1 MPKHAKKAGTMLN
14 RVSVTTLLTSIVA
27 LMAACIVA
35 FLAFNAWHSFDRL
48 RAAGRISAIAGL
60 SRDAF
65 VAMHSLRTDR
75 STTGRALTSED
86 LMDPEHEK
94 VLKGIRGVEMPAL
107 HGVMEALPLV
117 DFPERAVLLP
127 ELSRLT
133 ETMFALDKESWEAV
147 AKPKAARRPALAK
160 EYVETNAVL
169 SDTLERM
176 SGNLAAAVKHSDPVI
191 DQLLSLKQAAWLLR
205 LTAGEASLLISNG
218 LGGLSLPS
226 SARLAYTKFIGGI
239 DTAWAAVELVAS
251 GTKLP
256 PDLAEALTAAKQ
268 ANFDPQYTALRDRL
282 FDQIMSGQK
291 PEMAVIKFSPLTVSH
306 MGTAVTIAERA
317 LDAAKTHA
325 QAQHSEALRSLIV
338 ETALLVGALL
348 LAFAIIVGMRRRVI
362 TPLKAI
368 GEAMRQ
374 VAGGDLSV
382 AVPFADRRDEI
393 GALAG
398 TLETFKQGA
407 IEKARIEDQQRAQ
420 DSRAAQRQQ
429 TVDGH
434 IGKFESRIRDTL
446 ATLRDASEK
455 MRATSEGM
463 SSVSNETNV
472 QVRLAATASGAA
484 STHVQSV
491 AAASEELSV
500 SISDISRQVGHAA
513 AIANRAVEQTRQ
525 TDGTVQGLVATASRI
540 GEVVELINSIASQT
554 NLLALNAT
562 IEAARAGESGR
573 GFAVVASEVK
583 SLATQTARA
592 TEEISQQ
599 ISAVQNVAS
608 EAVEAIKGIG
618 GIIGEVSQVATAI
631 AAAVEQQGAA
641 TQEIT
646 RSTQQAAQG
655 TQQAADN
662 LSGVTAGADAAG
674 AAAADVK
681 SAAEMLG
688 VQTRELSDQVHDFLN
703 DIRAA

>member
-1 MPKHAKKAGTMLN
+1 MATC
-14 RVSVTTLLTSIVA
+14 IVA
-27 LMAACIVA
+27 L
-35 FLAFNAWHSFDRL
+35 LAVNGWQSLDRL
-48 RAAGRISAIAGL
+48 KAAGRISVIAGL
-60 SRDAF
+60 YRDAF
-65 VAMHSLRTDR
+65 VAMHRLRTDR
-75 STTGRALTSED
+75 STTFRTLNGEALLDPD
-86 LMDPEHEK
+86 LEK
-94 VLKGIRGVEMPAL
+94 TIKELRGNELPAL
-107 HGVMEALPLV
+107 RGVMEILPSV
-117 DFPERAVLLP
+117 DFPEQPALLS
-127 ELSRLT
+127 ELSRQTQTL
-133 ETMFALDKESWEAV
+133 FALEKESWEAFR
-147 AKPKAARRPALAK
+147 KPKAERRPGLAK
-160 EYVETNAVL
+160 EYMEITGAL
-169 SDTLERM
+169 SDSLDRM
-176 SGNLAAAVKHSDPVI
+176 SGNLVAAVKYSDPVI
-191 DQLLSLKQAAWLLR
+191 DQWLMLKQAAWLLR
-205 LTAGEASLLISNG
+205 LTAGEASLFVSNG
-218 LGGLSLPS
+218 VGGASLPPN
-226 SARLAYTKFIGGI
+226 ARLAYTKFVGGI
-239 DTAWAAVELVAS
+239 DTAWAAVEMVAS
-251 GTKLP
+251 GSKLP
-256 PDLAEALTAAKQ
+256 PELTEALKAAK
-268 ANFDPQYTALRDRL
+268 AAHFDPQYNALRDRL
-282 FDQIMSGQK
+282 FDQVASGQK
-291 PEMAVIKFSPLTVSH
+291 PEMSVLKWSPMTVEH
-306 MGTAVTIAERA
+306 MGTAVTIAEGA

-325 QAQHSEALRSLIV
+325 QAQEAAARRSLIMQAV
-338 ETALLVGALL
+338 LLVGALM

-368 GEAMRQ
+368 GEAMRE

-393 GALAG
+393 GVLAG
-398 TLETFKQGA
+398 SLETFKQGA

-429 TVDGH
+429 TVEGH
-434 IGKFESRIRDTL
+434 LGRFESRIRDTL
-446 ATLRDASEK
+446 ATLRAASEK

-463 SSVSNETNV
+463 SEVSDETNA

-491 AAASEELSV
+491 AAASEELST
-500 SISDISRQVGHAA
+500 SISDISRQVSHAA

-525 TDGTVQGLVATASRI
+525 TDGTVQGLAATASRI

-583 SLATQTARA
+583 SLATQTAKA

-655 TQQAADN
+655 TQEAADN
-662 LSGVTAGADAAG
+662 LSGVTAGADATG

-681 SAAEMLG
+681 SAAEVLG

>member
-1 MPKHAKKAGTMLN
+1 MLN
-14 RVSVTTLLTSIVA
+14 RISVTTLLTSIVA
-27 LMAACIVA
+27 LMATCIVA
-35 FLAFNAWHSFDRL
+35 LLAVNGWQSLDRL
-48 RAAGRISAIAGL
+48 KAAGRISVIAGL
-60 SRDAF
+60 YRDAF
-65 VAMHSLRTDR
+65 VAMHRLRTDR
-75 STTGRALTSED
+75 STTFRTLNGEALLDPD
-86 LMDPEHEK
+86 LEK
-94 VLKGIRGVEMPAL
+94 TIKELRGNELPAL
-107 HGVMEALPLV
+107 RGVMEILPSV
-117 DFPERAVLLP
+117 DFPEQPALLS
-127 ELSRLT
+127 ELSRQTQTL
-133 ETMFALDKESWEAV
+133 FALEKESWEAFR
-147 AKPKAARRPALAK
+147 KPKAERRPGLAK
-160 EYVETNAVL
+160 EYMEITGAL
-169 SDTLERM
+169 SDSLDRM
-176 SGNLAAAVKHSDPVI
+176 SGNLVAAVKYSDPVI
-191 DQLLSLKQAAWLLR
+191 DQWLMLKQAAWLLR
-205 LTAGEASLLISNG
+205 LTAGEASLFVSNG
-218 LGGLSLPS
+218 VGGASLPPN
-226 SARLAYTKFIGGI
+226 ARLAYTKFVGGI
-239 DTAWAAVELVAS
+239 DTAWAAVEMVAS
-251 GTKLP
+251 GSKLP
-256 PDLAEALTAAKQ
+256 PELTEALKAAK
-268 ANFDPQYTALRDRL
+268 AAHFDPQYNALRDRL
-282 FDQIMSGQK
+282 FDQVASGQK
-291 PEMAVIKFSPLTVSH
+291 PEMSVLKWSPMTVEH
-306 MGTAVTIAERA
+306 MGTAVTIAEGA

-325 QAQHSEALRSLIV
+325 QAQEAAARRSLIMQAV
-338 ETALLVGALL
+338 LLVGALM

-368 GEAMRQ
+368 GEAMRE

-393 GALAG
+393 GVLAG
-398 TLETFKQGA
+398 SLETFKQGA

-429 TVDGH
+429 TVEGH
-434 IGKFESRIRDTL
+434 LGRFESRIRDTL
-446 ATLRDASEK
+446 ATLRAASEK

-463 SSVSNETNV
+463 SEVSDETNA

-491 AAASEELSV
+491 AAASEELST
-500 SISDISRQVGHAA
+500 SISDISRQVSHAA

-525 TDGTVQGLVATASRI
+525 TDGTVQGLAATASRI

-583 SLATQTARA
+583 SLATQTAKA

-655 TQQAADN
+655 TQEAADN
-662 LSGVTAGADAAG
+662 LSGVTAGADATG

-681 SAAEMLG
+681 SAAEVLG